1 MKLLHNIFGKYISF
15 MTKNELKS
23 TVYDLELFQKI
34 LLMLYI
40 VNIASIRDRPTRRF
54 WSVRPYRSDN
64 PWVRSVLV
72 KDRRTPGGSVA
83 L

>member
-40 VNIASIRDRPTRRF
+40 VNIASMIRSRASHSP
-54 WSVRPYRSDN
+54 SVSTIYCRAN
-64 PWVRSVLV
+64 
-72 KDRRTPGGSVA
+72 A
-83 L
+83 CI